1 MGDPAFK
8 DDDASVYKNHVLYF
22 LPNDGNC
29 TRLIAALEQHAIGDD
44 VFMQDVRQ
52 LRQRPPWLDGVPILV
67 RRKDGKA
74 FKGHAVYN
82 YLRTWEPD
90 EDDFQ
95 PASASTGGYASFEDG
110 ESVFAGER
118 KFASLFGD
126 NMFDCGDDGE
136 GGGASAGNR
145 PGASRAGTTSF
156 GGGHGGHTGQPM
168 NEKMRRKQEAEQESS
183 MRAQQLLDSRQAQDQ
198 RLQQRQTGGQ
208 APTSRT
214 TFTQDGFSQ
223 APAGPPASAGPAMYA
238 QRPAHVSP
246 YPGPPPH
253 SQYQVGGAAYGQQ
266 PLQHGQYQ
274 GAPHVPGYGAP
285 HAGNYGGPH
294 GQPSGYGP
302 YGGGGG
308 PPAAAYYSHPGQ
320 QQPQYSQ
327 PGQPGP
333 AYAHAAASPHAQ
345 HYGYAAP
352 ASAHGGYY
360 Q

>member
-1 MGDPAFK
+1 
-8 DDDASVYKNHVLYF
+8 
-22 LPNDGNC
+22 
-29 TRLIAALEQHAIGDD
+29 
-44 VFMQDVRQ
+44 
-52 LRQRPPWLDGVPILV
+52 V

-74 FKGHAVYN
+74 FKGQAVYN
-82 YLRTWEPD
+82 YLRTWAPD

-110 ESVFAGER
+110 ESMFAGER

-126 NMFDCGDDGE
+126 NMFDCDDGE

-156 GGGHGGHTGQPM
+156 GGGHGGQTGQPL

-214 TFTQDGFSQ
+214 TFTQDGFSH
-223 APAGPPASAGPAMYA
+223 APAGQPASAGPAMYA
-238 QRPAHVSP
+238 QRPAHASP

-274 GAPHVPGYGAP
+274 GAPHVPSYGAP

-308 PPAAAYYSHPGQ
+308 GGGGPPAAAYYSHPGQ
-320 QQPQYSQ
+320 QQPQYMQ